1 MTLAPLLNASPIIQI
16 HAYSAIAALI
26 IGCIVFFRKKG
37 TPVHKATGRV
47 WVLLMVF
54 VAISSFWIK
63 TDGHFSWIHLLSI
76 WTLIS
81 LSLAVYF
88 IRKKNVRRHQ
98 GFMIGT
104 FIGLFIAGGFT
115 FLPARIM
122 GQLVFG
128 G

>member
-16 HAYSAIAALI
+16 HTYSAIAALI
-26 IGCIVFFRKKG
+26 IGCVVFLRKKG

-47 WVLLMVF
+47 WVLLMLF

-63 TDGHFSWIHLLSI
+63 SNGQFSWIHLLSI
-76 WTLIS
+76 WTMIS
-81 LSLAVYF
+81 LTAAIVL
-88 IRKKNVRRHQ
+88 IRKRNVRAHQ

-115 FLPARIM
+115 LLPARIM
-122 GQLVFG
+122 GQMIFG
-128 G
+128 A